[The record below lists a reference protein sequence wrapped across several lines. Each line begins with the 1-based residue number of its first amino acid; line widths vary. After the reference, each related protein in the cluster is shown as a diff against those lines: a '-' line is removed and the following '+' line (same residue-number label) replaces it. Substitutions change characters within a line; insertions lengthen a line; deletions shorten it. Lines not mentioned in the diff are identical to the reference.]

1 MKPST
6 RNITKGAGRE
16 IKGKVKEAAGRITG
30 NTRLTVKGRLQS
42 AAGRVQRKMGE
53 AQRDLDKDL
62 EKDID

>member
-6 RNITKGAGRE
+6 RNIAKGAGRE

-30 NTRLTVKGRLQS
+30 NTRLRAKGQLQS

-53 AQRDLDKDL
+53 AQRDLDKEL